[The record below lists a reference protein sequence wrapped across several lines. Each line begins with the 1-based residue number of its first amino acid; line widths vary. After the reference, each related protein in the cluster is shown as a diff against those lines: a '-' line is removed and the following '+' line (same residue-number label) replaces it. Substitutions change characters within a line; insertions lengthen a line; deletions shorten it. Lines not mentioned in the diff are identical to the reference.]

1 MKIGLAYYAI
11 YLPNLPRKEQGHRPP
26 VHSVCGETEAE
37 GAAETHSFGERASYS
52 SRARH
57 LRTRALM
64 GRQSFPDLKDSCS
77 CQALWTLWVGNSKSR
92 GMESL
97 CNINLSDPSFKPV
110 PQTPSLV
117 LLYWCPQDLAQVT
130 PPWRFFSNYSVPIP
144 LPIKEL
150 FSQSQSEPHTHSL
163 LLSNLC

>member
-1 MKIGLAYYAI
+1 MPFIFQTFLERSRGIDLLSILRVGKLR
-11 YLPNLPRKEQGHRPP
+11 LKELQRLTAAGKEPVIAAKQG
-26 VHSVCGETEAE
+26 
-37 GAAETHSFGERASYS
+37 
-52 SRARH
+52 H
-57 LRTRALM
+57 LRTCALM
-64 GRQSFPDLKDSCS
+64 GRQTFPDLKDSHS

-92 GMESL
+92 GTGSL
-97 CNINLSDPSFKPV
+97 CSINLSDPSFKPV
-110 PQTPSLV
+110 PRTPSLV

-163 LLSNLC
+163 LLSNLY